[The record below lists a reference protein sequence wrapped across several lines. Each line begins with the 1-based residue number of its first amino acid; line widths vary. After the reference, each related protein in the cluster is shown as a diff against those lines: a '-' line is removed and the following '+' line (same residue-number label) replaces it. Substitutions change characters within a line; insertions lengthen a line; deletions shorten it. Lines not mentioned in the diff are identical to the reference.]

1 MPQAVA
7 TATELQWPATNVELK
22 PVNELL
28 PYARNSRTHSP
39 EQVSQ
44 IVRSI
49 QQFGFT
55 NPILCDEAG
64 QIIAGH
70 GRVMAAK
77 KLSLTKVPVIT
88 ARGWSEAQKK
98 AYVIADNKLAL
109 NAGWDL
115 EVLASEIKALDD
127 MDFDLTLTGFSADE
141 LGDLIIDLNPEE
153 KEGGKDGELNT
164 VIQFNIVFDDEGQ
177 QEKWF
182 QFVRRLK
189 ATFPDDETL
198 GQRLA
203 KFIDAL
209 NAGELGGG
217 TA

>member
-7 TATELQWPATNVELK
+7 TATELNWPATNVELK
-22 PVNELL
+22 PVAALL

-55 NPILCDEAG
+55 NPILCDEEG
-64 QIIAGH
+64 NIIAGH

-77 KLSLTKVPVIT
+77 KLNLTQVPVIT
-88 ARGWSEAQKK
+88 ARGWTEAQKK

-115 EVLASEIKALDD
+115 EILAAEIKALDEL
-127 MDFDLTLTGFSADE
+127 DFDLTLTGFSAEE
-141 LGDLIIDLNPEE
+141 LGDLIVELNPEPASAGE
-153 KEGGKDGELNT
+153 PGELNT

-182 QFVRRLK
+182 GFVRRLK

-198 GQRLA
+198 GARLA

-209 NAGELGGG
+209 NSGELGV
-217 TA
+217 AQ